1 MMTINKMKKKIIMIM
16 RIKNLQEKMIKILKK
31 KLKCINN
38 RINEEENI
46 TGSVIKE
53 GDTLLILKLFS

>member
-1 MMTINKMKKKIIMIM
+1 
-16 RIKNLQEKMIKILKK
+16 MIKILKK

-53 GDTLLILKLFS
+53 EDTLLILKLFL

>member
-1 MMTINKMKKKIIMIM
+1 
-16 RIKNLQEKMIKILKK
+16 MIKILKK
-31 KLKCINN
+31 KLKCLNN

>member
-1 MMTINKMKKKIIMIM
+1 MNKGEIVDSFVD
-16 RIKNLQEKMIKILKK
+16 
-31 KLKCINN
+31 N

-53 GDTLLILKLFS
+53 GDKLNCCWFTKNKCKKWYNSKCKNEKNIFHKYS

>member
-1 MMTINKMKKKIIMIM
+1 MKKKIIMIM

-46 TGSVIKE
+46 TGSIIKE
-53 GDTLLILKLFS
+53 GDTLHILKFFS

>member
-1 MMTINKMKKKIIMIM
+1 M

-46 TGSVIKE
+46 TGSIIKE
-53 GDTLLILKLFS
+53 GDTLHILKFFS

>member
-1 MMTINKMKKKIIMIM
+1 
-16 RIKNLQEKMIKILKK
+16 MIKILKK

-53 GDTLLILKLFS
+53 GDTLLILKLFL

>member
-1 MMTINKMKKKIIMIM
+1 
-16 RIKNLQEKMIKILKK
+16 MIKILKK

-46 TGSVIKE
+46 TLKCDI
-53 GDTLLILKLFS
+53 LIYKDNINKLIEMNNKFD

>member
-1 MMTINKMKKKIIMIM
+1 MVGSVVKKGNEDNAINSMNKGEIVDS
-16 RIKNLQEKMIKILKK
+16 LVD
-31 KLKCINN
+31 N

-53 GDTLLILKLFS
+53 GDKLNCCWFTKNKCK